1 MSVANRRSYLRQ
13 DGPHNP
19 TGLPKVTLEIVRGR
33 ARNLVRLVNVPVFL
47 IGSSSDSDL
56 VLGDLQFPET
66 YAYVF
71 VRAEGVS
78 IRYLGEGPALAVNGA
93 PAAATELSD
102 GDKLTFG
109 TYEFLVRVQQPE
121 QLGDGS
127 SRRRSRLRTLRASE
141 THIDDEGA
149 DEVFALLQQVRSRLR
164 DMPPLRVVRT
174 DPAHRPLT
182 PSVPRRASA

>member
-19 TGLPKVTLEIVRGR
+19 SGLPKVTLEIVRGR
-33 ARNLVRLVNVPVFL
+33 ARNLVRAVNVPVFL

-66 YAYVF
+66 YAYLF
-71 VRAEGVS
+71 VRPEGAS
-78 IRYLGEGPALAVNGA
+78 IRYLGEGPPLVVDGQTVSSTQLIDGA
-93 PAAATELSD
+93 
-102 GDKLTFG
+102 KLNFG
-109 TYEFLVRVQQPE
+109 TYEFLVRVQDPE
-121 QLGDGS
+121 QVGDGK
-127 SRRRSRLRTLRASE
+127 RRGRLRPLRANE

-164 DMPPLRVVRT
+164 DLPPLRVMQNDAAR
-174 DPAHRPLT
+174 LLQ
-182 PSVPRRASA
+182 PSTLPRRASA